1 MRRHSRRGVA
11 AGVLLACLATL
22 ACVAAPAAVPAGY
35 LRADAIRIEELLP
48 APPAPGSDADRRDL
62 DAVRAAQAAR
72 TPATIAAAEADAK
85 VTVFRFADVLGPGF
99 APERA
104 PKTEA
109 LFRAVAVD
117 GARIAARA
125 KDFWQRPRPYR
136 ADPAITP
143 LVGVSTDGAYP
154 SGHAMFGCTAAVLL
168 GVMVPEQR
176 AALLAR
182 GDAFGANRITGGVH
196 YPTDVAAGCTAG
208 KVVAAVLLVAPA
220 FQADFAA
227 ARDETRQALGLPA
240 LPR

>member
-1 MRRHSRRGVA
+1 MTRPARLTSGLLLAVLAA
-11 AGVLLACLATL
+11 AGAT
-22 ACVAAPAAVPAGY
+22 AAAPARFLP
-35 LRADAIRIEELLP
+35 ADAIRIEELLP
-48 APPAPGSDADRRDL
+48 GPPAPGSGAGELDL

-72 TPATIAAAEADAK
+72 TPDTIAAVQADAK

-99 APERA
+99 APERT

-125 KDFWQRPRPYR
+125 KDYWQRPRPYR
-136 ADPAITP
+136 ADPSITS

-168 GVMVPEQR
+168 GAMVPEQR
-176 AALLAR
+176 SALLAR
-182 GDAFGANRITGGVH
+182 GNAFGANRITGGVH

-208 KVVAAVLLVAPA
+208 KVLAAVLLVTPA
-220 FQADFAA
+220 FQAEFAA
-227 ARDETRQALGLPA
+227 ASDETRQALGLPA
-240 LPR
+240 RAR

>member
-1 MRRHSRRGVA
+1 MSHRARRGIP
-11 AGVLLACLATL
+11 AGVLLTILA
-22 ACVAAPAAVPAGY
+22 VAATAAVPARY
-35 LRADAIRIEELLP
+35 LPADAVRLEELLA

-72 TPATIAAAEADAK
+72 TPASIAAAEADAQ

-99 APERA
+99 TASRVPR
-104 PKTEA
+104 TEA
-109 LFRAVAVD
+109 LFRAVAID

-125 KDFWQRPRPYR
+125 KDYWQRPRPYR
-136 ADPAITP
+136 ADPAIKP

-154 SGHAMFGCTAAVLL
+154 SGHAMYGCTAAVLL
-168 GVMVPEQR
+168 GAMVPEQR
-176 AALLAR
+176 PALLAR

-208 KVVAAVLLVAPA
+208 KAVAAVLLATPA

-240 LPR
+240 ASR